1 MTTATTTARICPQC
15 LAELAPALLACP
27 RCGSLV
33 YAERLQE
40 LAQSAQAATANGDT
54 AGALAAWREAID
66 LLPGNSRQYQVIAG
80 KIAELSSQVAAS
92 GPSGGKSGTSSS
104 GKRGA
109 LAAAGAVLLF
119 ILTKAKLLLLG
130 LANWSTLASMLLS
143 VGVYWTA
150 WGWKFALGL
159 VVSIYIHEMGHVVAL
174 RRFGFKAT
182 APLFIPGLGAV
193 IRLQQRVANPRED
206 AAIGLA
212 GPIYGLGAALASAGL
227 WLATKQPIFGAIASV
242 GAWINLFN
250 LTPVWT
256 LDGGRAFHALSRG
269 QRWLCALAT
278 GACWYFVRDGM
289 LVLLLIVI
297 GLRALSEPGNKTGD
311 RNAAAQFVVLIVA
324 LSLLCLIKVKV

>member
-1 MTTATTTARICPQC
+1 MTTATASARICPQC
-15 LAELAPALLACP
+15 LAQLAPALLACP

-40 LAQSAQAATANGDT
+40 LAQLAHVATENGDI
-54 AGALAAWREAID
+54 AGALAAWREAIE
-66 LLPGNSRQYQVIAG
+66 LLPANSRQYQVIAA
-80 KIAELSSQVAAS
+80 KIAELSN
-92 GPSGGKSGTSSS
+92 KIGTGQTRTATGRSSS
-104 GKRGA
+104 GRRGA

-119 ILTKAKLLLLG
+119 VLTKAKLLLLG

-143 VGVYWTA
+143 LGVYWTA

-174 RRFGFKAT
+174 RRFGFKAS

-193 IRLQQRVANPRED
+193 IRLQQRVTNPRED

-212 GPIYGLGAALASAGL
+212 GPIYGLGAALASAAL
-227 WLATKQPIFGAIASV
+227 WIATKHPIFGAIASV

-256 LDGGRAFHALSRG
+256 LDGGRAFHGMSRG
-269 QRWLCALAT
+269 QRLLCALAA
-278 GACWYFVRDGM
+278 GICWYFVRDGM
-289 LVLLLIVI
+289 LLLLLIVL
-297 GLRALSEPGNKTGD
+297 GLRVLSEPGDKAGNRSATS
-311 RNAAAQFVVLIVA
+311 QYVLLVVA

>member
-1 MTTATTTARICPQC
+1 VHAA
-15 LAELAPALLACP
+15 
-27 RCGSLV
+27 
-33 YAERLQE
+33 RLQE
-40 LAQSAQAATANGDT
+40 LAQIARAAAEKDDV
-54 AGALAAWREAID
+54 AGALAAWREAIE
-66 LLPGNSRQYQVIAG
+66 LLPGDSRQYQVIAG
-80 KIAELSSQVAAS
+80 KIADLGEKVAAS
-92 GPSGGKSGTSSS
+92 GQSAAKSASSNSGR
-104 GKRGA
+104 RGA

-119 ILTKAKLLLLG
+119 ILAKAKLLLLG

-143 VGVYWTA
+143 LGVYWTA

-174 RRFGFKAT
+174 KRFGFKAT

-212 GPIYGLGAALASAGL
+212 GPVYGLGAALASAGL
-227 WLATKQPIFGAIASV
+227 WLVTKHPIFGAIASV

-269 QRWLCALAT
+269 QRWLCALAA
-278 GACWYFVRDGM
+278 GASWYFVRDGM
-289 LVLLLIVI
+289 LLLLLIVI
-297 GLRALSEPGNKTGD
+297 GLRALSEPENKPGD
-311 RNAAAQFVVLIVA
+311 RNTAAQFIVLIVA
-324 LSLLCLIKVKV
+324 LSLLCLIKVNV

>member
-1 MTTATTTARICPQC
+1 VTTATASARICPQC
-15 LAELAPALLACP
+15 LAQLAPALLACP

-40 LAQSAQAATANGDT
+40 LAQLAHVATENGDI
-54 AGALAAWREAID
+54 AGALAAWREAIE
-66 LLPGNSRQYQVIAG
+66 LLPANSRQYQVIAA
-80 KIAELSSQVAAS
+80 KIAELSN
-92 GPSGGKSGTSSS
+92 KIGTGQTRTATGRSSS
-104 GKRGA
+104 GRRGA

-119 ILTKAKLLLLG
+119 VLTKAKLLLLG

-143 VGVYWTA
+143 LGVYWTA

-174 RRFGFKAT
+174 RRFGFKAS

-193 IRLQQRVANPRED
+193 IRLQQRVTNPRED

-212 GPIYGLGAALASAGL
+212 GPIYGLGAALASAAL
-227 WLATKQPIFGAIASV
+227 WIATKHPIFGAIASV

-256 LDGGRAFHALSRG
+256 LDGGRAFHGMSRG
-269 QRWLCALAT
+269 QRLLCALAA
-278 GACWYFVRDGM
+278 GICWYFVRDGM
-289 LVLLLIVI
+289 LLLLLIVL
-297 GLRALSEPGNKTGD
+297 GLRVLSEPGDKAGNRSATS
-311 RNAAAQFVVLIVA
+311 QYVLLVVA

>member
-1 MTTATTTARICPQC
+1 VTTATASARICPQC
-15 LAELAPALLACP
+15 LAQLAPALLACP

-40 LAQSAQAATANGDT
+40 LAQLAHVATENGDI
-54 AGALAAWREAID
+54 AGALAAWREAIE
-66 LLPGNSRQYQVIAG
+66 LLPANSRQYQVIAA
-80 KIAELSSQVAAS
+80 KIAELSN
-92 GPSGGKSGTSSS
+92 KIGTGQTRTATGRSSS
-104 GKRGA
+104 GRRGA

-119 ILTKAKLLLLG
+119 VLTKAKLLLLG

-143 VGVYWTA
+143 LGVYWTA

-174 RRFGFKAT
+174 RRFGFKAS

-193 IRLQQRVANPRED
+193 IRLQQRVTNPRED

-212 GPIYGLGAALASAGL
+212 GPIYGLGAALASAAL
-227 WLATKQPIFGAIASV
+227 WIATKHPIFGAIASV

-256 LDGGRAFHALSRG
+256 LDGGRAFHGMSRG
-269 QRWLCALAT
+269 QRLLCALAA
-278 GACWYFVRDGM
+278 GICWYFVRDGM
-289 LVLLLIVI
+289 LLLLLIVL
-297 GLRALSEPGNKTGD
+297 GLRVLSEPGDKAGNRSATS
-311 RNAAAQFVVLIVA
+311 QYVLLVVA
-324 LSLLCLIKVKV
+324 LSLLCKIKVKV